1 MFKKL
6 ISLFLP
12 MIVFFSSFVQANS
25 NDWLITILSG
35 NARVDVWLQS
45 INDPQ
50 QTFVLHEIADNKID
64 PKFLDRYGNIAVS
77 NFATAENNANYLTE
91 QLLKQIFPKIK
102 QLIETEELG
111 SIPQFSVLYAV
122 AGLDAV
128 DGFAGLQFSPDIGR
142 QALHSYERSID
153 ETAAQFGIQ
162 IQRIV
167 GVSDVALLLAAIQE
181 NHTGNN
187 QIIIYDDVHAIGF
200 KLANN
205 ADIYKKDIHN
215 NGIPAGGY
223 FQLGYNGSTMLTGED
238 AQAKQFNQQIRDFW
252 QNRGITYSAEDISNR
267 YQKRHRNELGGVMSE
282 LIKEDDSDIN
292 MLQAPLE
299 TTVTAVAEL
308 SKNMQQVKSTAGKY
322 NELAGLISKL
332 LTNTSQKN
340 NKLQSQLEKTATA
353 LTELAQ
359 EAQHLHDQKHK
370 TIIKII
376 GFYGETLENIPNVTQ
391 TFNAIAGEKI
401 SVEILPQETL
411 KQNLSQAALNL
422 FQQVLLTR
430 YGYNPFH

>member
-1 MFKKL
+1 
-6 ISLFLP
+6 
-12 MIVFFSSFVQANS
+12 
-25 NDWLITILSG
+25 
-35 NARVDVWLQS
+35 
-45 INDPQ
+45 
-50 QTFVLHEIADNKID
+50 
-64 PKFLDRYGNIAVS
+64 
-77 NFATAENNANYLTE
+77 
-91 QLLKQIFPKIK
+91 
-102 QLIETEELG
+102 
-111 SIPQFSVLYAV
+111 
-122 AGLDAV
+122 
-128 DGFAGLQFSPDIGR
+128 
-142 QALHSYERSID
+142 
-153 ETAAQFGIQ
+153 
-162 IQRIV
+162 
-167 GVSDVALLLAAIQE
+167 
-181 NHTGNN
+181 
-187 QIIIYDDVHAIGF
+187 
-200 KLANN
+200 
-205 ADIYKKDIHN
+205 
-215 NGIPAGGY
+215 
-223 FQLGYNGSTMLTGED
+223 MLTGED

-267 YQKRHRNELGGVMSE
+267 YQKGHRNELGGVMSE

-340 NKLQSQLEKTATA
+340 NKLQPQLEKTATA

-376 GFYGETLENIPNVTQ
+376 GFYGATLENIPNVTQ

-411 KQNLSQAALNL
+411 KQNLNQAALNL